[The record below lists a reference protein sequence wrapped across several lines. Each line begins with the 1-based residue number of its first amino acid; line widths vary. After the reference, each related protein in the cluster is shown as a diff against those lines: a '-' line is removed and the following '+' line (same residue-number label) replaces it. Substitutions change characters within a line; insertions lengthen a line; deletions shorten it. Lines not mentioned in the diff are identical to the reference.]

1 MEWSVLVLRN
11 LLYLTIKLR
20 CGSLIHT
27 AGLLQTALADCLQNT
42 EYTCCIYVGCKLRR
56 VEAHLYVALSC
67 EIINFGWFHLV
78 HHLDDAH
85 RVTEVGIMKVKV
97 WLAFQMS
104 DTLTEIS

>member
-27 AGLLQTALADCLQNT
+27 AGIGQTALADSLQDT
-42 EYTCCIYVGCKLRR
+42 EHTCCIYVGSKLRR

-67 EIINFGWFHLV
+67 EVINFGWFHLV
-78 HHLDDAH
+78 HHLNDAH